1 MADQNNNVI
10 YNIKDYSLCNNNFI
24 VAGKM
29 AFSKNDLCNLLES
42 QFEYY
47 HYRIHKNTE
56 YIFFGDLDKW
66 EKSISEFIDFLRKF
80 LKEYYNLKFD
90 KRTFKYTQ
98 NDKNDNSYHYSIP
111 KWHCKTEKLKEI
123 HQNFKK
129 WLPQELQKSIDTT
142 IYSEHW
148 FRCPNQYKGG
158 DIKKEKG
165 KHIIKEGNIIDFI
178 VDYIPD
184 KSIDINYNDYLGI
197 SKKKVN
203 EKEENNNIMEIDIR
217 NNNLTLNNYN
227 TNNELSNILYKPNTC
242 RMIFDEC
249 YKQERFE
256 NYDYWI
262 SVGMA
267 LKNSFPDE
275 NIALDL
281 FNYFSSKGSN
291 YKGFD
296 DVNSKFVSFVKMKN
310 GYTFATIYYYAME
323 DNKPKLIDIVS
334 KDELELDEVNFCEL
348 IKVLAGNRFIYQN
361 NGENYT
367 LYCFNGRFFEK
378 DTIPLK
384 KFISYDL
391 HEFMKKILVELY
403 WKHPSFMKYKNKI
416 SKLRTSGYKTKL
428 IETYKE
434 LGVDNSIN
442 FDSKWWLY
450 AFNNKVY
457 DLKTGE
463 FRDLHYEDY
472 ISMTCGYDW
481 IEPDINDVKCVEELI
496 TKIMPIEE
504 ERKLYLQLLATGLEG
519 KCLEKFIVFNGNG
532 RNGKGMLN
540 DLFLEAL
547 GEYGMIGNNSIL
559 FEKSKTGANPEKAM
573 IHKKRLV
580 VFREPPEKKKFENS
594 VVKELTGGGKISARG
609 LYDTDTQKE
618 LNLTMIIEC
627 NKRPLF
633 SEDPQEADRQRIID
647 IKFRSTFTL
656 DNNELNNEEY
666 VFKANPEFKTENFK
680 IKYKYALLKILFN
693 VHRDYYNNNSNL
705 NIPESIKNRTN
716 DYLEKSCGLLQWF
729 KQHYD
734 KNNNNYISLN
744 DVYTEYKK
752 SEYFKNLSRNDKL
765 NKSDLVDYF
774 KKNIFLKK
782 YYKARHNNIRNVLIG
797 WNKKEINED
806 E

>member
-1 MADQNNNVI
+1 MSYNT
-10 YNIKDYSLCNNNFI
+10 YNISNYSLYNKEQI
-24 VAGKM
+24 SSAKKS
-29 AFSKNDLCNLLES
+29 FSVKDLCELLETKN
-42 QFEYY
+42 EYY

-66 EKSISEFIDFLRKF
+66 EKSIYDFIELLRKF
-80 LKEYYNLKFD
+80 LKDYYNLKFD

-98 NDKNDNSYHYSIP
+98 NDKNANSFHYSIP
-111 KWHCKTEKLKEI
+111 KWYCKTEKLKEI

-129 WLPQELQKSIDTT
+129 WLPKELQKSIDTT

-158 DIKKEKG
+158 DNKKEKG
-165 KHIIKEGNIIDFI
+165 KHIIKSGNIIDFI

-184 KSIDINYNDYLGI
+184 KSIDINYNDYLGV
-197 SKKKVN
+197 SKEKKGKPS
-203 EKEENNNIMEIDIR
+203 ESNNDIMEIDLR
-217 NNNLTLNNYN
+217 NNNLEINSYN
-227 TNNELSNILYKPNTC
+227 SNNELSNILYKPNTC

-256 NYDYWI
+256 NYDYWL

-291 YKGFD
+291 YKGFE

-348 IKVLAGNRFIYQN
+348 IKVLAGNRYIYQN

-367 LYCFNGRFFEK
+367 LFCFNGKFFEK
-378 DTIPLK
+378 DTVPLK

-416 SKLRTSGYKTKL
+416 SKLRTSGYKLKL

-434 LGVDNSIN
+434 LGVNNSIN

-457 DLKTGE
+457 DLKAGE

-481 IEPDINDVKCVEELI
+481 VEPDEQDVKYIEELI
-496 TKIMPIEE
+496 AKIMPIEE

-519 KCLEKFIVFNGNG
+519 KCLEKFIVFNGDG

-559 FEKSKTGANPEKAM
+559 FEKSKMGANPEKAM

-580 VFREPPEKKKFENS
+580 IFREPPEKKKFENS

-609 LYDTDTQKE
+609 LYDTNTQKE
-618 LNLTMIIEC
+618 LNLTMIVEC

-647 IKFRSTFTL
+647 IKFRSTFTM
-656 DNNELNNEEY
+656 NNDELNDEEY
-666 VFKANPEFKTENFK
+666 IFKAKPECKTENFK
-680 IKYKYALLKILFN
+680 IKYKYALLKILFA
-693 VHRDYYNNNSNL
+693 VHRDYYNNDNML
-705 NIPESIKNRTN
+705 DIPEIIKKRTN
-716 DYLEKSCGLLQWF
+716 DYLEKSCGFLQWF
-729 KQHYD
+729 KQKYVRTG
-734 KNNNNYISLN
+734 NNTDYVSLKDIYADYRKGEYYI
-744 DVYTEYKK
+744 
-752 SEYFKNLSRNDKL
+752 NLTRKEKREH
-765 NKSDLVDYF
+765 NKSYVVDYC

-782 YYKARHNNIRNVLIG
+782 DFRSRVGDAKTILIN
-797 WNKKEINED
+797 WTKQEEIET
-806 E
+806 